1 MSTLTAPRPSKTG
14 VGKPT
19 PLATYSIPGEDRVLI
34 GQRVEGVVRIT
45 DQSADGAGRRYLVD
59 RGLEEDGRAAVEA
72 LVADYLTQAAKY
84 SRIPI
89 AHVPLDAYLET
100 LPWR

>member
-19 PLATYSIPGEDRVLI
+19 RLATYSIPGEDRVLI

-59 RGLEEDGRAAVEA
+59 RGLEEDGQAAVEA
-72 LVADYLTQAAKY
+72 LIADYLAQAAKCR
-84 SRIPI
+84 RIPI
-89 AHVPLDAYLET
+89 AHVPLDAYLEA
-100 LPWR
+100 LS